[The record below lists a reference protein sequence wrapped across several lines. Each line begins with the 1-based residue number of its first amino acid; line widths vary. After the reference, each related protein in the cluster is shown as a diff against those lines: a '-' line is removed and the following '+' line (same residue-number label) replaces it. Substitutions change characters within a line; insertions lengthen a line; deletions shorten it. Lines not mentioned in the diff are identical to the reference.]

1 MTFQPAINAIDL
13 TVPDVKFTY
22 VSAGNESALRDCR
35 RAIRR
40 SQIVAIDTETTG
52 CSIVGTTTLLGIP
65 YGTKCR
71 ILSVSTD
78 DGTWV
83 IDCFAIDPSMV
94 VRALHGRKLIAHNWA
109 YDAQFLCQYG
119 FNPSKAKLRD
129 TFLLS
134 FLLHCGTKKK
144 NSLGYVM
151 QKYLKIGMDKSFQK
165 SDWSGT
171 LSHEQLLYAAA
182 DTTNLVELYH
192 VLWLKICRTGL
203 KAIAA
208 LEHKVLFGVL
218 EMQRN
223 GVRVDPALW
232 MEIYKQ
238 SKERKIDLDR
248 ELKEM
253 VKPRTF
259 GGAWNWRKVA
269 DVKAACLRLNIT
281 LPVNPKTNKV
291 QTGKKQLALVDDVF
305 VKLLLEWRKCDQI
318 VKTFGPKWLGFIS
331 KTDGKVYAS
340 FLQCRPETG
349 RFSCDKPNLQQI
361 PRGRH
366 RHCFLADPGKVIV
379 KADYSGIELRLIA
392 KVAPDMGLQKA
403 FAEKLDPHTE
413 TAKNVLGK
421 TEPTSE
427 DRTLSKALNFGLLYG
442 CGAEQLRLLLA
453 SNWGMIL
460 PLEQTEDMHKKFFKT
475 YKGIKAYHDKAN
487 REKPTYHR
495 TPWGRRRLGLI
506 DGPNKS
512 AFTQRV
518 NTPIQSLAADGMKAA
533 VALMIQRKHEVPVEL
548 LMVVHDEFVVQC
560 PKQNATEVAVWL
572 ESIMKEAMQPLLSP
586 VQCEVESSWG
596 NSWGKNK

>member
-1 MTFQPAINAIDL
+1 MTFQPAINAIDP

-40 SQIVAIDTETTG
+40 SHIVAIDTETTG

-94 VRALHGRKLIAHNWA
+94 VRALHGRKIIAHNWA

-119 FNPSKAKLRD
+119 FDTKKAKLRD
-129 TFLLS
+129 TVILS

-171 LSHEQLLYAAA
+171 LSHEQLLYAAS
-182 DTTNLVELYH
+182 DTSYLVELYH
-192 VLWLKICRTGL
+192 VLWLRICRAGL
-203 KAIAA
+203 KKTAA
-208 LEHKVLFGVL
+208 LEHKVLYGVL

-232 MEIYKQ
+232 LEIYRQ

-259 GGAWNWRKVA
+259 GGPWNWRKVA
-269 DVKAACLRLNIT
+269 DIKAACIRLNIQ
-281 LPVNPKTNKV
+281 LPVNPKTGKI
-291 QTGKKQLALVDDVF
+291 QTGKAQLALVDDVF
-305 VKLLLEWRKCDQI
+305 IRLILEWRKCDQI

-331 KTDGKVYAS
+331 KTDGKVHAG
-340 FLQCRPETG
+340 FMQCQPETG
-349 RFSCDKPNLQQI
+349 RFSCNKPNLQQI
-361 PRGRH
+361 PRGKH

-379 KADYSGIELRLIA
+379 KADYSGIELRMMA
-392 KVAPDMGLQKA
+392 KVADDKNLKKA
-403 FAEKLDPHTE
+403 FAEGLDPHTE

-421 TEPTSE
+421 SDPTGE

-442 CGAEQLRLLLA
+442 CGADKLRLQLA
-453 SNWGMIL
+453 ANWGMIL
-460 PLEQTEDMHKKFFKT
+460 PLEKTEEMHKKFFNT
-475 YKGIKAYHDKAN
+475 YKGIKKFHEQKQRDTS
-487 REKPTYHR
+487 TYYR
-495 TPWGRRRLGLI
+495 TPWGRRRLGLV
-506 DGPNKS
+506 DGATS
-512 AFTQRV
+512 AFPKKV
-518 NTPIQSLAADGMKAA
+518 NTPIQSTSADGMKAA
-533 VALMIQRKHEVPVEL
+533 VALMIQRKHQMPVEL

-572 ESIMKEAMQPLLSP
+572 ENIMKEAMQPLLDP

>member
-1 MTFQPAINAIDL
+1 MKFQAAINKIDP

-22 VSAGNESALRDCR
+22 VTAGNESALRDCR
-35 RAIRR
+35 RAVRR
-40 SQIVAIDTETTG
+40 SQIIAIDTETTG
-52 CSIVGTTTLLGIP
+52 CSKVGNTVLLGIP

-94 VRALHGRKLIAHNWA
+94 VRALHGRKIIAHNWA

-119 FNPSKAKLRD
+119 FDIKKAKLRD
-129 TFLLS
+129 TMILS

-144 NSLGYVM
+144 NRLDYVM

-171 LSHEQLLYAAA
+171 LSHEQLTYAAA
-182 DTTNLVELYH
+182 DTSNLVELYH
-192 VLWLKICRTGL
+192 VLWLKICRAKL
-203 KAIAA
+203 KTIAA
-208 LEHKVLFGVL
+208 LEHRVLHGVL

-238 SKERKIDLDR
+238 SKERKADLDR

-269 DVKAACLRLNIT
+269 DVKAACLRLNIA
-281 LPVNPKTNKV
+281 LPVNPKTKKV

-460 PLEQTEDMHKKFFKT
+460 PLEKTEEMHKKFFKT
-475 YKGIKAYHDKAN
+475 YKGIKSYHDRAN
-487 REKPTYHR
+487 REKPSYHR

-506 DGPNKS
+506 DGPDKS

-518 NTPIQSLAADGMKAA
+518 NTPIQALAADGMKAA

-572 ESIMKEAMQPLLSP
+572 ENIMKEAMQPLLNP

-596 NSWGKNK
+596 NSWGKSK